1 VSASQAKIQ
10 KKLEIIHKSGI
21 FNMKFGAN
29 YCIMGGFDCENLSAG
44 VVKLLYKIIDRPPF
58 SEKHGMKLGLSLV

>member
-1 VSASQAKIQ
+1 
-10 KKLEIIHKSGI
+10 
-21 FNMKFGAN
+21 MKFGAN
-29 YCIMGGFDCENLSAG
+29 NCIMGGFDCENLSAG